1 MSLAIGALAPE
12 FTVADA
18 SGSLVSL
25 SQLRGQWVI
34 LYFYPRDNTPGC
46 TKEACGYRQVA
57 AELAQ
62 RNVTI
67 LGISPDSVAS
77 HQKFRQKLDLPFQL
91 LADTDTTVAQ
101 AYGSYGPKKF
111 MGKEYLGVYRDT
123 FLIDPEG
130 KIAAIYRRVK
140 PDAHIAQV
148 LADLARLQEGYQDS
162 S

>member
-1 MSLAIGALAPE
+1 MFLEVGSFAPL
-12 FTVADA
+12 FTLPDA
-18 SGSLVSL
+18 SGTLVSL
-25 SQLRGQWVI
+25 EQLRGQWVI

-46 TKEACGYRQVA
+46 TKEACGYREVA
-57 AELAQ
+57 AALAQ

-77 HQKFRQKLDLPFQL
+77 HQKFQKKFDLPFRL
-91 LADTDTTVAQ
+91 LSDTDTAVAQ
-101 AYGSYGPKKF
+101 AYGSYGSKTF

-130 KIAAIYRRVK
+130 KLAAIYRRVK

-148 LADLARLQEGYQDS
+148 LEDVARLQQG
-162 S
+162 

>member
-1 MSLAIGALAPE
+1 MTLVVGDVAPE
-12 FTVADA
+12 FTVPDA
-18 SGSLVSL
+18 SGTLISL
-25 SQLRGQWVI
+25 SQLRGQWII

-62 RNVTI
+62 RNVRI
-67 LGISPDSVAS
+67 LGVSPDSVAS
-77 HQKFRQKLDLPFQL
+77 HQKFQEKFDLSFSL
-91 LADTDTTVAQ
+91 LADTDTRVAQ

-123 FLIDPEG
+123 FVIDPEG

-148 LADLARLQEGYQDS
+148 LADLARLQEGS
-162 S
+162 R